1 MTNAIILAAGLG
13 SRLSPLTDDKP
24 KSLVKFGEMSLLERM
39 IKMFHKHGIKDISI
53 ITGYKK
59 EKIDFSEITY
69 FENKNY
75 ENNSTLE
82 SLFSGEEKILDSTI
96 ITYSD
101 IIFEEKILEELL
113 NSKNNISVVVDK
125 NWKEYWRLRIDETI
139 DEATETAIFNN
150 KKMITSI
157 GMKNSNANGHFI
169 GLMKL
174 EKEGSKKF
182 KELYQE
188 IKKQSTAKNNDL
200 NKNLPFEKLRIV
212 DLLQGLIERNYTIN
226 SILIKNGWL
235 EFDTMND
242 YELYSNMLAQ
252 NTLHKLM
259 ELNY

>member
-1 MTNAIILAAGLG
+1 MNAIIIAAGSGKRISDDVKSVPKSMINVNGKPIINFQIEILKKSGINEIFVITGKHHEKFNVNNVKYIHDKEHEKHDILG
-13 SRLSPLTDDKP
+13 SLMEGKEFLKDN
-24 KSLVKFGEMSLLERM
+24 VM
-39 IKMFHKHGIKDISI
+39 I
-53 ITGYKK
+53 
-59 EKIDFSEITY
+59 
-69 FENKNY
+69 
-75 ENNSTLE
+75 L
-82 SLFSGEEKILDSTI
+82 
-96 ITYSD
+96 YSD